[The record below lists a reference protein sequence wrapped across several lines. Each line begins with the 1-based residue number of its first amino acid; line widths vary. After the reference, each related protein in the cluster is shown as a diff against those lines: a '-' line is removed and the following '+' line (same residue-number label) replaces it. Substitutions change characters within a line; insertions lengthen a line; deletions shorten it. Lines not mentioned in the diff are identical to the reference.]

1 MAVPMRSTQFRS
13 VVEPILNHV
22 FDGVYEQRKDEW
34 KQLFKQITGT
44 PRNYHEEPVL
54 AGFGAAPKIP
64 DGKPVTYQQS
74 QVLFIKRYVY
84 DVFGTAFALT
94 KILVDDGDHIK
105 IGSIYSRQL
114 AQALV
119 ETKET
124 VTANQLNRAF
134 TVGYEGGDGV
144 TLGNTAHPIV
154 GGTFSN
160 MLATA
165 AALSQTSLEQMLQQI
180 TLAVDN
186 NGKRIR
192 LEKEKLFV
200 AASNEM
206 QAEVITKS
214 VLRSGVANNDI
225 NPIKSKGLLSGGVA
239 LISRFTSQTMWGV
252 KTGDAGRGPGLQLVM
267 RTPLAKRMEG
277 DFETNSMRYAAD
289 ERYDAGWTDPR
300 VVWITPGL

>member
-1 MAVPMRSTQFRS
+1 MAVPMRSTDFRS

-22 FDGVYEQRKDEW
+22 FDGVYNQRKDEW
-34 KQLFKQITGT
+34 KQLFVEIQGT
-44 PRNYHEEPVL
+44 PRQYHEEPVL
-54 AGFGAAPKIP
+54 AGFGAAPRIP
-64 DGKPVTYQQS
+64 DGKPVNYQQS
-74 QVLFIKRYVY
+74 QTLFIKRYVY
-84 DVFGTAFALT
+84 EVYGTAFALT
-94 KILVDDGDHIK
+94 RVLVEDGDHIK

-124 VTANQLNRAF
+124 LTANVLNRAF
-134 TVGYEGGDGV
+134 TAGFVGGDGV
-144 TLGNTAHPIV
+144 TLGNAAHPIV

-160 MLATA
+160 ILTTP
-165 AALSQTSLEQMLQQI
+165 AALSQTSLEQMLTQI

-200 AASNEM
+200 AAANEY

-225 NPIKSKGLLSGGVA
+225 NPIKSKGLLAGGVA
-239 LISRFTSQTMWGV
+239 LISRLTSQTLWGV
-252 KTGDAGRGPGLQLVM
+252 KTGESGRGPGLQLVM
-267 RTPLAKRMEG
+267 RAKLAKRMEG

-289 ERYDAGWTDPR
+289 ERYDQGWTDPR
-300 VVWITPGL
+300 CVWITPGL